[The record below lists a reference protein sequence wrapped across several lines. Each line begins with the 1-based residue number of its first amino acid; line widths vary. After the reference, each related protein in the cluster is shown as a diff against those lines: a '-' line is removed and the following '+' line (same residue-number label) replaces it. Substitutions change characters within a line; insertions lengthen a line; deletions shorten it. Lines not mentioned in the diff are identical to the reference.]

1 MKKLFLISL
10 GAVSLFLI
18 MGCQPKIDV
27 EKEKAEI
34 LKLYELQRQ
43 ALLKGDVDAIL
54 ALIPE
59 GRESISIGRGK
70 ISKTTQADTKQ
81 IFEQQFKY
89 GRYIEINNLVIP
101 TIKISSDGKTAW
113 AVGQFKHR
121 YTYKDS
127 TGAEHEFGAVNAWL
141 SVFEKH
147 NSKWAV
153 SAEAETFDKG
163 E

>member
-1 MKKLFLISL
+1 MKKLLLVSL
-10 GAVSLFLI
+10 GLVSLLLTT
-18 MGCQPKIDV
+18 GYQQKIDV

-34 LKLYELQRQ
+34 LKLDELQKQ

-54 ALIPE
+54 SLIPE
-59 GRESISIGRGK
+59 GHESISVGRGK
-70 ISKTTQADTKQ
+70 ISKTTKADTKQ

-89 GRYIEINNLVIP
+89 GRHIEINNLVIP
-101 TIKISSDGKTAW
+101 TIKISPDGKTAW
-113 AVGQFKHR
+113 AVGQFKYR

-127 TGAEHEFGAVNAWL
+127 TGAEHEFGAVDAWL

-153 SAEAETFDKG
+153 STEAETFDKR